1 MKFHDRDLD
10 PLAEMLRD
18 ITDLPEDQLAGFAVV
33 LAVIDENGN
42 AGGRLISSTPNLRA
56 VAQMLEVAL
65 AQIENDLDKLA
76 GLS

>member
-10 PLAEMLRD
+10 PLAAMLRE
-18 ITDLPEDQLAGFAVV
+18 ITDLPEDQLAEFAVV
-33 LAVIDENGN
+33 LATIDEEGR

-56 VAQMLEVAL
+56 VAQMLELAL
-65 AQIENDLDKLA
+65 SQVENDLDKLA